1 MSKLKIWQKEDLS
14 STDITQKVEKFTVGN
29 DTIVDMHLAS
39 HDVVGSLAH
48 IEMLEKVGLLKK
60 EELSVLQ
67 KELIQI
73 YADIENKNFQIREGA
88 EDIHTEV
95 ELRLTEKLGDVG
107 KKIHSGRSRND
118 QVLTDL
124 KLFTRAE
131 LERTIH
137 NTHELFSL
145 LIELSNRYKDKYL
158 PGYTHLQIAMISSF
172 GLWLSAYAE
181 SLVDDMNQLKAA
193 FIMANKNPL
202 GSGAGYGGS
211 LPLDRQ
217 ITTDLLGFKNLNV
230 NAIYAQMNRGKMERN
245 VSSAIG
251 SLASTLSKL
260 AMDVCLYSN
269 QDFGFITLPD
279 AFTTGSSIMPHKKN
293 PDIFELIRA
302 KCNKISALPYQISLI
317 TTNLPSGY
325 HRDMQMIKEDFVY
338 MFGEINACIEMA
350 ILALKDIKVKEN
362 ILDNPKYLY
371 LFSVETVN
379 QYVQQGVPFRDA
391 YIKVGQEIASGG
403 YQKPELVNHT
413 HIGSV
418 GNLSLDR
425 IESMMSEVYKSFDF
439 SYNTV
444 VNNLLKK

>member
-1 MSKLKIWQKEDLS
+1 MTKIWQKKS
-14 STDITQKVEKFTVGN
+14 ITPSDITQKVEKFTVGN
-29 DTIVDMHLAS
+29 DTIVDMYLATS
-39 HDVVGSLAH
+39 DVLGSLAH
-48 IEMLEKVGLLKK
+48 IEMLESVGLL
-60 EELSVLQ
+60 EESELPILQ
-67 KELIQI
+67 KELLKI
-73 YADIENKNFQIREGA
+73 YEDIENKNFSIRAGA

-131 LERTIH
+131 LEKTIH
-137 NTHELFSL
+137 NTHQLFEL
-145 LIELSNRYKDKYL
+145 LIELSNKYKANYF

-181 SLVDDMNQLKAA
+181 SLVDDMHYLKAA
-193 FIMANKNPL
+193 FNMANKNPL

-217 ITTDLLGFKNLNV
+217 LTTDLLGFENLNV
-230 NAIYAQMNRGKMERN
+230 NVIYAQMNRGKMERN
-245 VSSAIG
+245 VASSIATLAG
-251 SLASTLSKL
+251 SLSKM

-269 QDFGFITLPD
+269 QDFGFIDLPE

-302 KCNKISALPYQISLI
+302 KCNKLSAIPFQISMI

-325 HRDMQMIKEDFVY
+325 HRDLQMIKEDFIY
-338 MFGEINACIEMA
+338 MFNDINACLEMA
-350 ILALKDIKVKEN
+350 ILAMKDIKVKEN

-379 QYVQQGVPFRDA
+379 QYVMQGMPFRDA
-391 YIKVGQEIASGG
+391 YVKVGQEIASGN

-413 HIGSV
+413 HIGSI
-418 GNLSLDR
+418 GNLSNER
-425 IESMMSEVYKSFDF
+425 IESMMSEIYDSFDF
-439 SYNTV
+439 SYHNAIKK
-444 VNNLLKK
+444 LLKK